1 MNEYY
6 NIVALAR
13 LAGVKGTNEE
23 VYQKFLA
30 ACDEAAKMDDGEEI
44 PKVKVTPTLFGGN
57 N

>member
-6 NIVALAR
+6 KIVALAR

-30 ACDEAAKMDDGEEI
+30 ACDEAANGRRGRDPESKSYSDSVWRE
-44 PKVKVTPTLFGGN
+44 
-57 N
+57 